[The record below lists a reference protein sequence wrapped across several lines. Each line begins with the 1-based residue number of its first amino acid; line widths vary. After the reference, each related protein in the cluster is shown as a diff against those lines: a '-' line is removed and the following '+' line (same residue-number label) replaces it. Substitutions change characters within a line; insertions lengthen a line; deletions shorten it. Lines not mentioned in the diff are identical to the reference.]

1 MRARRWLENFLL
13 LAGVLAID
21 VWIWSHAGSVLYQ
34 QWQERAFD
42 RAVSSDREASGVH
55 EASGGDRG
63 AESLRSHYESGPIG
77 RLVIPRL
84 HVRAMVGEGTGE
96 DTLSLA
102 AGHIPSTALPGD
114 PGNVGVAGHRDTVFR
129 ALRDIRKN
137 DVILFETRRGTFSY
151 RVSELKIVKPTQV
164 SVLNASDARE
174 LTLVTCYPF
183 HYIGSAPERFIVK
196 ARQVT
201 VRQDDTRRREKPR
214 RPVRRKRA
222 VRV

>member
-34 QWQERAFD
+34 QWQERVFD
-42 RAVSSDREASGVH
+42 REVSSDREASGSDH
-55 EASGGDRG
+55 P
-63 AESLRSHYESGPIG
+63 AESLRPHHDSGPIG

-102 AGHIPSTALPGD
+102 AGHIPSTALPGE
-114 PGNVGVAGHRDTVFR
+114 PGNVGVAGHRDTIFR
-129 ALRDIRKN
+129 ALRNVRKN

-151 RVSELKIVKPTQV
+151 RVSEMKIVKPTQV

-183 HYIGSAPERFIVK
+183 QYIGSAPERFIVK
-196 ARQVT
+196 ARQIT
-201 VRQDDTRRREKPR
+201 VRQDDTRWHEKPR